1 MQYKWIK
8 NYLEKIKC
16 ISNQNGQ
23 GLIEYLI
30 IVCLVCVASVSIL
43 RVLGQNVTAKFS
55 QVSNT
60 LQGKSANH
68 GGVRMDEVRETHYQ
82 KRDLSNF
89 FQGAA
94 QREKNE

>member
-1 MQYKWIK
+1 MQLKWVK
-8 NYLEKIKC
+8 QFLQKVKY

-68 GGVRMDEVRETHYQ
+68 GGVRMDEVKETHYK

-94 QREKNE
+94 HRDKDE